1 MVFLANLIVNTL
13 AVLIT
18 AFILPGVVV
27 NSFLT
32 ALAVAIVL
40 GVANMVLKPIL
51 ILLTIPLYVLTLGF
65 FSFIINALIILLV
78 NKIVPGFEVKSIWWA
93 LLFSIILSLVT
104 SFLFSISK

>member
-1 MVFLANLIVNTL
+1 MVYLANLIVNTL

-32 ALAVAIVL
+32 ALAVAVVL

-65 FSFIINALIILLV
+65 FAFIVNALIVLLV
-78 NKIVPGFEVKSIWWA
+78 NKLVPGFEVKNIWWA
-93 LLFSIILSLVT
+93 LLFSVILSLVT
-104 SFLFSISK
+104 SFLFSISR

>member
-1 MVFLANLIVNTL
+1 MVYLANLIVNTL

-32 ALAVAIVL
+32 ALAVAVVL

-65 FSFIINALIILLV
+65 FAFIVNALIVLLV
-78 NKIVPGFEVKSIWWA
+78 NKLVPGFEVKSIWWA
-93 LLFSIILSLVT
+93 MLFSIILSLVT